1 MRLGCFMILPQ
12 YSSTLRTGA
21 TLLFFFSIVH
31 TFLTPWFYN
40 RFQICQ
46 HRKTIFP
53 ERWKKYLWLSECYR
67 LLGKVEIVFI
77 LWAVPLFLLFLC
89 TEGYKMTISYFNSRN
104 YIFSLFIIIMLI
116 LLESRPIVYLSERIF
131 SSIAKIGKQS
141 PRCWWWTLMI
151 ATPLSSVLLKE
162 TGAMIIAT
170 ALLARNFYK
179 FSPSTRFAYATMG
192 LLFSNISLGGLTTG
206 LSSRALFIILPSV
219 KWGNGFILKYFCW
232 KAIIA
237 MLVSTTVYYLIFRK
251 EFARFP
257 KLVTGSSSVKEHIP
271 KWIIC
276 VHILLICAVILA
288 RFVPLLMVAILMFY
302 LGFQKFT
309 IFYQRPIR
317 IGKACFVGLFYAGL
331 VIFGELQEWWVLE
344 LMHRMSDFGYM
355 MTSYVLSIF
364 LDNALVNYLVHNLPV
379 ATDCFLYLVIAGC
392 MSAGGLTII
401 SNIPNIV
408 GYLALRP
415 FFPSSSFSLG
425 WLFLFA
431 LGPSIIAVMTFWILK
446 DIPTFTYCFFR

>member
-1 MRLGCFMILPQ
+1 MLLPQ
-12 YSSTLRTGA
+12 YSSSLRTGA
-21 TLLFFFSIVH
+21 TVLFFFSVVH
-31 TFLTPWFYN
+31 TFLTPWFYQ
-40 RFQICQ
+40 RFQVCK
-46 HRKTIFP
+46 HKKMIFP
-53 ERWKKYLWLSECYR
+53 EKWKKYLWLSECYR
-67 LLGKVEIVFI
+67 LLSRVETVFI
-77 LWAVPLFLLFLC
+77 LWAVPLFLWFLY

-104 YIFSLFIIIMLI
+104 YIFSLFIIIMLL
-116 LLESRPIVYLSERIF
+116 LLESRPIVYLSECIF

-151 ATPLSSVLLKE
+151 ATPVSSVLLKE

-170 ALLARNFYK
+170 TLLSRSFYR
-179 FSPSTRFAYATMG
+179 FAPSTRFAYATMG

-219 KWGNGFILKYFCW
+219 KWGNSFILKYFCW
-232 KAIIA
+232 KALIA
-237 MLVSTTVYYLIFRK
+237 ILISTTVYYLIFRK

-257 KLVTGSSSVKEHIP
+257 KVVTVLSNVKERMP

-276 VHILLICAVILA
+276 VHILLIVAVILA
-288 RFVPLLMVAILMFY
+288 RFVPLLMVAILIFY
-302 LGFQKFT
+302 LGFQRFT
-309 IFYQRPIR
+309 IFYQRPMR

-344 LMHRMSDFGYM
+344 LMHRMPDFGYM

-392 MSAGGLTII
+392 MSAGGLTLI

-408 GYLALRP
+408 GYLALQS

-431 LGPSIIAVMTFWILK
+431 LGPSIIALMTFWILK
-446 DIPTFTYCFFR
+446 DVPTFVYCFFR